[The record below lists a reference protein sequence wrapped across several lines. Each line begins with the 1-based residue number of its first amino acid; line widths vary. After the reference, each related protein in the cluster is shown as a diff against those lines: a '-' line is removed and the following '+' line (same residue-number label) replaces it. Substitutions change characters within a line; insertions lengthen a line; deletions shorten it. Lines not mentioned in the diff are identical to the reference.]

1 MILIL
6 YNCSDPQSE
15 IYRKWWLYT
24 NNM

>member
-6 YNCSDPQSE
+6 YNCSNPQSE

-24 NNM
+24 HNM

>member
-1 MILIL
+1 MILIQ
-6 YNCSDPQSE
+6 YNCSNPQSE